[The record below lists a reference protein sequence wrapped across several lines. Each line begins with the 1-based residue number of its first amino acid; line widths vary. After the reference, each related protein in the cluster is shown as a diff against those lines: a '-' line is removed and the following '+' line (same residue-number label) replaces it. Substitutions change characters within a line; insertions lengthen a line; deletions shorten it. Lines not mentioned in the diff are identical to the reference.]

1 MKSLQLEA
9 PNVGKAKHWLL
20 IGAYPDDPGGD
31 LSAGLT
37 DLISGHSLDLAG
49 EGTGGVFDIAA
60 DLGFG

>member
-1 MKSLQLEA
+1 M
-9 PNVGKAKHWLL
+9 GKAKHWLL